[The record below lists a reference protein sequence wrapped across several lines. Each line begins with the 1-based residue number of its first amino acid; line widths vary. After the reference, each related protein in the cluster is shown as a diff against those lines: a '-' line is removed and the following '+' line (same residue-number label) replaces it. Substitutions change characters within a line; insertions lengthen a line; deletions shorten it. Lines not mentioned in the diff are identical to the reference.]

1 MQDERAMASP
11 PPRERPPKAESASR
25 ALTQGHRHFDAW
37 RLRRLPGSFEA
48 RLLEDWLHVHRHCA
62 KTAARAAL
70 RRLPADAAF
79 IDLLQSVRPSRRLA
93 PPR

>member
-1 MQDERAMASP
+1 MASP
-11 PPRERPPKAESASR
+11 PSHKRPHEAGNATH
-25 ALTQGHRHFDAW
+25 ALTQGRRHFDAW

-48 RLLEDWLHVHRHCA
+48 RLLEDWLRVHRQCA

-79 IDLLQSVRPSRRLA
+79 IDLLQSVGPPPRLA